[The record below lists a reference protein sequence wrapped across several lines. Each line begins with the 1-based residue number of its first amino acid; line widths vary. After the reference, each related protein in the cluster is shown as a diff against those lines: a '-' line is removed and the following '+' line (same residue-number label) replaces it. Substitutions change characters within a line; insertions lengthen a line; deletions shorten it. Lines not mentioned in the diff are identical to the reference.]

1 MQTVIDH
8 IFEALGEAT
17 AISRALGD
25 PVQTVHS
32 WKAKGSIPPWR
43 RTDVLRVKP
52 VEGKSLSSEALA
64 YLTSRER
71 KPDLAA

>member
-1 MQTVIDH
+1 MQDVVAH
-8 IFEALGEAT
+8 IFDTLGEAT
-17 AISRALGD
+17 VMATALGE
-25 PVQTVHS
+25 PIQTVHS

-43 RTDVLRVKP
+43 RPDVLRVKP
-52 VEGKSLSSEALA
+52 VEGKTLSPLALA